1 MPDGSD
7 HSDHSDHSEHAD
19 RAERLAAWLEGL
31 DLVPHLAEAGLPTLE
46 RAPDGRAVWTDPRT
60 GEALDADQLVQLDR
74 LLHQQGSEPE
84 HAVPVPLVLIARQA
98 RLREELLATP
108 THTYETLAQVRGTEV
123 NATRFRIHKTAG
135 AHRLLVVAPEGRTLV
150 PAFQLTDDGEPRPD
164 LLPVLEPL
172 LAARMDP
179 WRAWAWLTQPA
190 ALLGGQVPHEVA
202 ADPAEAEVVRRAA
215 VRLAARV
222 AQH

>member
-1 MPDGSD
+1 MP
-7 HSDHSDHSEHAD
+7 
-19 RAERLAAWLEGL
+19 
-31 DLVPHLAEAGLPTLE
+31 
-46 RAPDGRAVWTDPRT
+46 
-60 GEALDADQLVQLDR
+60 
-74 LLHQQGSEPE
+74 LL
-84 HAVPVPLVLIARQA
+84 LIARQA

-123 NATRFRIHKTAG
+123 NATRFRIHKSAG

-179 WRAWAWLTQPA
+179 WRVWAWLTQPA
-190 ALLGGQVPHEVA
+190 ALLGGQVPQEAA
-202 ADPAEAEVVRRAA
+202 ADPDEADVVRRAA
-215 VRLAARV
+215 DLLAWSRRPRCHQRAHARAPPVAPPVHERRLRRARGGGPPAAPWPEGQPAAVRP
-222 AQH
+222 

>member
-1 MPDGSD
+1 MPDAPD
-7 HSDHSDHSEHAD
+7 L
-19 RAERLAAWLEGL
+19 AERLATWIEGL

-46 RAPDGRAVWTDPRT
+46 RAPDGGALWIDPNT
-60 GEALDADQLVQLDR
+60 GDPLDDEQLDDLDR

-84 HAVPVPLVLIARQA
+84 HAVPVPLLLIARQA

-123 NATRFRIHKTAG
+123 NATRFRVHKSAG
-135 AHRLLVVAPEGRTLV
+135 AHRLLVVAPDGRTLV

-172 LAARMDP
+172 LAARVDP
-179 WRAWAWLTQPA
+179 WRVWSWLTQPA
-190 ALLGGQVPHEVA
+190 ALLGGQVPQEAV
-202 ADPAEAEVVRRAA
+202 ADPDEAEVVRRAA
-215 VRLAARV
+215 VRLAER
-222 AQH
+222 AQRG